1 VAGSAVV
8 SLLEQPLGEYLAVR
22 RALGYKLERA
32 GKLLA
37 QFPALL
43 DEQDRRTVTTELALE
58 WAMLPP
64 ASDFELAPTPL
75 SPSARGGAEG
85 GWSRSSALLCR
96 PPGAEAAA
104 CDGSLMGAI
113 RDGPRSGVRF
123 QRHVPRQRW
132 GELGFCGPY

>member
-1 VAGSAVV
+1 V

-96 PPGAEAAA
+96 PPG
-104 CDGSLMGAI
+104 GSARAPSKEVGGHRLCRLARSYGLSE
-113 RDGPRSGVRF
+113 RRSGV
-123 QRHVPRQRW
+123 
-132 GELGFCGPY
+132 GPVL